1 MVGGR
6 TFDPVNA
13 GARRTIVGDVTTP
26 KVLLIEDDAR
36 ARRLV
41 RWTLEDAGMEV
52 VELDDRA
59 QLAEGASRSDVVV
72 LDIVASGSGEL
83 TALEELSLL
92 GSSTPSVVFT
102 AYAQPYLRSVAGQL
116 GAAAFLD
123 RAEQGADLLA
133 EVVRDVATRGA
144 TG

>member
-1 MVGGR
+1 M
-6 TFDPVNA
+6 
-13 GARRTIVGDVTTP
+13 TTP

-41 RWTLEDAGMEV
+41 RWTLEDAGLAV
-52 VELDDRA
+52 AELDDRS
-59 QLAEGASRSDVVV
+59 QLAEDAAHADVVV

-92 GSSTPSVVFT
+92 GSSTPRVVFT
-102 AYAQPYLRSVAGQL
+102 AYAQPYLRSVADQL
-116 GAAAFLD
+116 GAVAFLD

-133 EVVRDVATRGA
+133 EVVRDV
-144 TG
+144 TGHCRAG